1 MTKKIFKSIFIV
13 ASITLLSA
21 ITVITGVLYRYFNG
35 AQQAQLRSEL
45 QLVAE
50 ATEKFGI
57 EYFDGMSYDRHR
69 ITWIDNSGNVTYDSY
84 VDAETMQNHSDREEF
99 IEALEKG
106 KGSSTRYSATL
117 TEETIYEAIR
127 LKDGSVL
134 RISTSYAT
142 ALALV
147 VDMLQPIAF
156 ILLIVVVLSGFFA
169 HFMAKNV
176 VKPFNELDLDAPLEN
191 DVYEELSPLLHKIH
205 SQQSAIKQQMFLL
218 KNKQEEFKQITEHMK
233 ETLVLLDNKDRIISM
248 NQAAKEL
255 FCVEGDCEEKNFF
268 AIDRKEEMR
277 VALDEVKKNGKASF
291 IANRN
296 GRDYN
301 FELSRIDAD
310 EATQGVV
317 ILAFDVSDKLNAE
330 KNRREFTAN
339 VSHELKTPLQS
350 IIGAAELLENDIIK
364 EEDRPHF
371 ISNIRKEA
379 SRLVV
384 LIEDIIRLSQMDEHL
399 EMEKEEVSLCKIANE
414 VRETLLDAAI
424 NKNIAIEV
432 YGDDVNMLG
441 VHSLLYEMLYNLCD
455 NAIKYNNPG
464 GYVKI
469 FIEDANNSIILRV
482 EDNGIGIS
490 KEHHEKIFERFY
502 RVDKSHSKVSG
513 GTGLGLAI
521 VKHAVL
527 IHDGEII
534 VKSKVNEG
542 TVIEVIFDKCYAYDI
557 R

>member
-134 RISTSYAT
+134 RISTNYAT

-277 VALDEVKKNGKASF
+277 VALDEVKKKGKASF

-310 EATQGVV
+310 EVTQGIV

>member
-233 ETLVLLDNKDRIISM
+233 ETLVLLDNKDKIISM

-255 FCVEGDCEEKNFF
+255 FCVEGDCEEENFL

-469 FIEDANNSIILRV
+469 FIGMR
-482 EDNGIGIS
+482 
-490 KEHHEKIFERFY
+490 
-502 RVDKSHSKVSG
+502 
-513 GTGLGLAI
+513 
-521 VKHAVL
+521 
-527 IHDGEII
+527 II
-534 VKSKVNEG
+534 VLYCVWKIMV
-542 TVIEVIFDKCYAYDI
+542 
-557 R
+557 

>member
-134 RISTSYAT
+134 RISTNYAT

-156 ILLIVVVLSGFFA
+156 ILLIVIVLSGFFA

-277 VALDEVKKNGKASF
+277 VALDEVKKKGKASF

-310 EATQGVV
+310 EVTQGIV
-317 ILAFDVSDKLNAE
+317 ILAFDVSDKINAE

-424 NKNIAIEV
+424 NKNIDIEV

-502 RVDKSHSKVSG
+502 RVDKSHSNVSG

>member
-134 RISTSYAT
+134 RISTNYAT

-156 ILLIVVVLSGFFA
+156 ILLIVIVLSGFFA

-277 VALDEVKKNGKASF
+277 VALDEVKKKGKASF

-310 EATQGVV
+310 EVTQGIV
-317 ILAFDVSDKLNAE
+317 ILAFDVSDKINAE

-379 SRLVV
+379 SRLVD

-527 IHDGEII
+527 IHDGKVI

-542 TVIEVIFDKCYAYDI
+542 TVIEVIFDKCYACDI

>member
-1 MTKKIFKSIFIV
+1 MTKKIFKSIIIV
-13 ASITLLSA
+13 AIITLLSA
-21 ITVITGVLYRYFNG
+21 ITVITGILYGYFNG
-35 AQQAQLRSEL
+35 AQQAQLKSEL
-45 QLVAE
+45 QLIAE
-50 ATEKFGI
+50 ATEKFGK
-57 EYFDGMSYDRHR
+57 EYFEGLNYDKYR
-69 ITWIDNSGNVTYDSY
+69 ITWMDNSGNVTYDTY
-84 VDAETMQNHSDREEF
+84 VEAETMENHSDREEF
-99 IEALEKG
+99 IEAIKKG
-106 KGSSTRYSATL
+106 QGSSTRYSATL
-117 TEETIYEAIR
+117 MEETIYEATR

-156 ILLIVVVLSGFFA
+156 IILIVIVLSGFFA

-176 VKPFNELDLDAPLEN
+176 VKPFNELNLDAPLEN

-218 KNKQEEFKQITEHMK
+218 KNKQEEFKQIIEHMK
-233 ETLVLLDNKDRIISM
+233 ETLVLLDSKDRIISM

-255 FCVEGDCEEKNFF
+255 FCVEGNYDKDNFL

-277 VALDEVKKNGKASF
+277 VALDKVKKNGRASF
-291 IANRN
+291 IGNRN

-301 FELSRIDAD
+301 FELSRIDA
-310 EATQGVV
+310 EEGTQGVV
-317 ILAFDVSDKLNAE
+317 ILAFDVSDKINAE

-379 SRLVV
+379 SRLVD
-384 LIEDIIRLSQMDEHL
+384 LIEDIIRLSQMDEHM

-414 VRETLLDAAI
+414 VRETLLDAAT
-424 NKNIAIEV
+424 NKNIVIEV
-432 YGDDVNMLG
+432 YGEDANMIG
-441 VHSLLYEMLYNLCD
+441 VYSLLYEMLYNLCD

-469 FIEDANNSIILRV
+469 FIEDVNNNIILRV

-502 RVDKSHSKVSG
+502 RVDKSHSKASG

-527 IHDGEII
+527 LHDGKII
-534 VKSKVNEG
+534 VKSKVNKG
-542 TVIEVIFDKCYAYDI
+542 TVIEVIFDK
-557 R
+557 

>member
-1 MTKKIFKSIFIV
+1 
-13 ASITLLSA
+13 
-21 ITVITGVLYRYFNG
+21 
-35 AQQAQLRSEL
+35 
-45 QLVAE
+45 
-50 ATEKFGI
+50 
-57 EYFDGMSYDRHR
+57 
-69 ITWIDNSGNVTYDSY
+69 
-84 VDAETMQNHSDREEF
+84 
-99 IEALEKG
+99 
-106 KGSSTRYSATL
+106 
-117 TEETIYEAIR
+117 
-127 LKDGSVL
+127 
-134 RISTSYAT
+134 
-142 ALALV
+142 
-147 VDMLQPIAF
+147 
-156 ILLIVVVLSGFFA
+156 
-169 HFMAKNV
+169 
-176 VKPFNELDLDAPLEN
+176 
-191 DVYEELSPLLHKIH
+191 
-205 SQQSAIKQQMFLL
+205 
-218 KNKQEEFKQITEHMK
+218 
-233 ETLVLLDNKDRIISM
+233 
-248 NQAAKEL
+248 
-255 FCVEGDCEEKNFF
+255 
-268 AIDRKEEMR
+268 
-277 VALDEVKKNGKASF
+277 
-291 IANRN
+291 
-296 GRDYN
+296 
-301 FELSRIDAD
+301 
-310 EATQGVV
+310 
-317 ILAFDVSDKLNAE
+317 
-330 KNRREFTAN
+330 
-339 VSHELKTPLQS
+339 
-350 IIGAAELLENDIIK
+350 
-364 EEDRPHF
+364 
-371 ISNIRKEA
+371 
-379 SRLVV
+379 
-384 LIEDIIRLSQMDEHL
+384 MDEHL

>member
-1 MTKKIFKSIFIV
+1 M
-13 ASITLLSA
+13 SA
-21 ITVITGVLYRYFNG
+21 ITVITGILYGYFNG
-35 AQQAQLRSEL
+35 AQQAQLKSEL
-45 QLVAE
+45 QLIAE
-50 ATEKFGI
+50 ATEKFGK
-57 EYFDGMSYDRHR
+57 EYFEGLNYDKYR
-69 ITWIDNSGNVTYDSY
+69 ITWMDNSGNVTYDTY
-84 VDAETMQNHSDREEF
+84 VEAETMENHSDREEF
-99 IEALEKG
+99 IEAIKKG
-106 KGSSTRYSATL
+106 QGSSTRYSATL
-117 TEETIYEAIR
+117 MEETIYEAIR

-156 ILLIVVVLSGFFA
+156 IILIVIVLSGFFA

-176 VKPFNELDLDAPLEN
+176 VKPFNELNLDAPLEN

-205 SQQSAIKQQMFLL
+205 SQQSAIKQQRFLL
-218 KNKQEEFKQITEHMK
+218 KNKQDEFKQITEHMK

-255 FCVEGDCEEKNFF
+255 FCVEGNYDKDNFL

-277 VALDEVKKNGKASF
+277 VALDEVKKNGRASF
-291 IANRN
+291 IGNRN

-301 FELSRIDAD
+301 FELSRIDA
-310 EATQGVV
+310 EEGTQGVV
-317 ILAFDVSDKLNAE
+317 ILAFDVSDKINAE
-330 KNRREFTAN
+330 KNRRGFTAN

-379 SRLVV
+379 SRLVD
-384 LIEDIIRLSQMDEHL
+384 LIDDIIRLSQMDEHM

-414 VRETLLDAAI
+414 VRETLLDAAS
-424 NKNIAIEV
+424 NKNVVIEV
-432 YGDDVNMLG
+432 YGEDVNMIG

-469 FIEDANNSIILRV
+469 FIEDANNNIILRV

-502 RVDKSHSKVSG
+502 RVDKSHSKASG

-527 IHDGEII
+527 LHDGKII
-534 VKSKVNEG
+534 VKSKVNKG
-542 TVIEVIFDKCYAYDI
+542 TVIEVIFDK
-557 R
+557 

>member
-134 RISTSYAT
+134 RISTNYAT

-277 VALDEVKKNGKASF
+277 VALDEVKKKGKASF

-310 EATQGVV
+310 EVTQGIV
-317 ILAFDVSDKLNAE
+317 ILAFDVSDKINAE

-379 SRLVV
+379 SRLVD

-424 NKNIAIEV
+424 NKNIDIEV

-542 TVIEVIFDKCYAYDI
+542 TVIEVIFHQEL
-557 R
+557 

>member
-134 RISTSYAT
+134 RISTNYAT

-277 VALDEVKKNGKASF
+277 VALDEVKKKGKASF

-310 EATQGVV
+310 EVTQGIV
-317 ILAFDVSDKLNAE
+317 ILAFDVSDKINAE

-424 NKNIAIEV
+424 NKNIDIEV

>member
-13 ASITLLSA
+13 AFITLLSA

-134 RISTSYAT
+134 RISTNYAT

-233 ETLVLLDNKDRIISM
+233 ETLVLLDNKDKIISM

-255 FCVEGDCEEKNFF
+255 FCVEGDCEEENFL

-310 EATQGVV
+310 EVTQGIV
-317 ILAFDVSDKLNAE
+317 ILAFDVSDKINAE

-379 SRLVV
+379 SRLVD
-384 LIEDIIRLSQMDEHL
+384 LIEDIIRLSQMDEHM

-414 VRETLLDAAI
+414 VRETLLDAAT
-424 NKNIAIEV
+424 NKNIVIEV

>member
-13 ASITLLSA
+13 AFITLLSA

-35 AQQAQLRSEL
+35 AQQAQLRCEL

-50 ATEKFGI
+50 ATEKFGK
-57 EYFDGMSYDRHR
+57 EYFDGMSYDKYR

-106 KGSSTRYSATL
+106 EGSSTRYSATL

-142 ALALV
+142 ALALI

-205 SQQSAIKQQMFLL
+205 SQQDAIKQQMFLL

-255 FCVEGDCEEKNFF
+255 LCVEGDYEEENFL

-277 VALDEVKKNGKASF
+277 VALDEVKKKGKASF

-301 FELSRIDAD
+301 FELSRIDAED
-310 EATQGVV
+310 GTQGVV
-317 ILAFDVSDKLNAE
+317 ILAFDVSDKINAE

-379 SRLVV
+379 ARLVD
-384 LIEDIIRLSQMDEHL
+384 LIEDIIRLSQMDEHM
-399 EMEKEEVSLCKIANE
+399 EMEKEEVSLSKIANE
-414 VRETLLDAAI
+414 VRETLLDAATA
-424 NKNIAIEV
+424 KNIVMEV

-455 NAIKYNNPG
+455 NAIKYNNLG

-469 FIEDANNSIILRV
+469 FIENRGNSIILRI

-513 GTGLGLAI
+513 GTGLGLSI

-527 IHDGEII
+527 IHDGKVI

-542 TVIEVIFDKCYAYDI
+542 TVIEVIFDKCYTEDI

>member
-134 RISTSYAT
+134 RISTNYAT

-277 VALDEVKKNGKASF
+277 VALDEVKKKGKASF

-310 EATQGVV
+310 EVTQGIV
-317 ILAFDVSDKLNAE
+317 ILAFDVSDKINAE

-379 SRLVV
+379 SRLVD

-424 NKNIAIEV
+424 NKNIDIEV
-432 YGDDVNMLG
+432 YGDDVNILG

-542 TVIEVIFDKCYAYDI
+542 TVIEVIFHQEL
-557 R
+557 

>member
-1 MTKKIFKSIFIV
+1 MTKKIFKSIIIV
-13 ASITLLSA
+13 AIITLLSA
-21 ITVITGVLYRYFNG
+21 ITVITGILYGYFKG
-35 AQQAQLRSEL
+35 AQQAQLKSEL
-45 QLVAE
+45 QLIAE
-50 ATEKFGI
+50 ATEKFGK
-57 EYFDGMSYDRHR
+57 EYFEGLNYDKYR
-69 ITWIDNSGNVTYDSY
+69 ITWMDNSGNVTYDTY
-84 VDAETMQNHSDREEF
+84 VEAETMENHSDREEF
-99 IEALEKG
+99 IEAIKKG
-106 KGSSTRYSATL
+106 QGSSTRYSATL
-117 TEETIYEAIR
+117 MEETIYEAIR

-156 ILLIVVVLSGFFA
+156 IILIVIVLSGFFA

-176 VKPFNELDLDAPLEN
+176 VKPFNELNLDAPLEN

-218 KNKQEEFKQITEHMK
+218 KNKQEEFKQIIEHMK
-233 ETLVLLDNKDRIISM
+233 ETLVLLDSKDRIISM

-255 FCVEGDCEEKNFF
+255 FCVEGNYDNDNFL

-277 VALDEVKKNGKASF
+277 VALDKVKKNGRASF
-291 IANRN
+291 IGNRN

-301 FELSRIDAD
+301 FELSRIDA
-310 EATQGVV
+310 EEGTQGVV
-317 ILAFDVSDKLNAE
+317 ILAFDVSDKINAE

-371 ISNIRKEA
+371 IRNIRKEA
-379 SRLVV
+379 SRLVD
-384 LIEDIIRLSQMDEHL
+384 LIEDIIRLSQMDEHM

-414 VRETLLDAAI
+414 VRETLLDAAS
-424 NKNIAIEV
+424 NKNIVIEV
-432 YGDDVNMLG
+432 YGEDVNMIG

-469 FIEDANNSIILRV
+469 FIEDANNIIILRV

-502 RVDKSHSKVSG
+502 RVDKSHSKASG

-527 IHDGEII
+527 LHDGKII
-534 VKSKVNEG
+534 VKSKVNKG
-542 TVIEVIFDKCYAYDI
+542 TVIEVIFDK
-557 R
+557 

>member
-1 MTKKIFKSIFIV
+1 MTKKIFKSIIIV
-13 ASITLLSA
+13 AIITLLSA
-21 ITVITGVLYRYFNG
+21 ITVITGILYRYFNG
-35 AQQAQLRSEL
+35 AQHAQLKSEL

-50 ATEKFGI
+50 AAEKFGN
-57 EYFDGMSYDRHR
+57 EYFDGLSYDKYR
-69 ITWIDNSGNVTYDSY
+69 ITWMDNSGNVTYDSY

-99 IEALEKG
+99 IEAIKKG
-106 KGSSTRYSATL
+106 EGSSTRYSVTL

-127 LKDGSVL
+127 LNDGSVL

-156 ILLIVVVLSGFFA
+156 ILLIVIVLSGFFA
-169 HFMAKNV
+169 HLMAKNV

-191 DVYEELSPLLHKIH
+191 DVYEELSPLLHKIY
-205 SQQSAIKQQMFLL
+205 SQQSAIKQQRFLL
-218 KNKQEEFKQITEHMK
+218 KNKQDEFKQITEHMK

-255 FCVEGDCEEKNFF
+255 FCVEGDYDEENFL
-268 AIDRKEEMR
+268 AVDRKEEMR
-277 VALDEVKKNGKASF
+277 VALDEVKKKGKASF

-301 FELSRIDAD
+301 FELSRIDA
-310 EATQGVV
+310 EEGTQGVV
-317 ILAFDVSDKLNAE
+317 ILAFDVSDKINAE

-371 ISNIRKEA
+371 ISNIRKDA
-379 SRLVV
+379 SRLVD
-384 LIEDIIRLSQMDEHL
+384 LIDDIIRLSQMDEHM

-414 VRETLLDAAI
+414 VRETLLDAAT
-424 NKNIAIEV
+424 NKDIVIEV
-432 YGDDVNMLG
+432 YGGDVNMLG
-441 VHSLLYEMLYNLCD
+441 VYSLLYEMLYNLCD

-502 RVDKSHSKVSG
+502 RVDKSHSKASG

-542 TVIEVIFDKCYAYDI
+542 TVIEVIFDK
-557 R
+557 

>member
-106 KGSSTRYSATL
+106 EGSSTRYSATL

-156 ILLIVVVLSGFFA
+156 ILLIVVVLSGCFA

-310 EATQGVV
+310 EVTQGIV

-339 VSHELKTPLQS
+339 VSH
-350 IIGAAELLENDIIK
+350 
-364 EEDRPHF
+364 
-371 ISNIRKEA
+371 
-379 SRLVV
+379 
-384 LIEDIIRLSQMDEHL
+384 
-399 EMEKEEVSLCKIANE
+399 
-414 VRETLLDAAI
+414 
-424 NKNIAIEV
+424 
-432 YGDDVNMLG
+432 
-441 VHSLLYEMLYNLCD
+441 
-455 NAIKYNNPG
+455 
-464 GYVKI
+464 
-469 FIEDANNSIILRV
+469 
-482 EDNGIGIS
+482 
-490 KEHHEKIFERFY
+490 
-502 RVDKSHSKVSG
+502 
-513 GTGLGLAI
+513 
-521 VKHAVL
+521 
-527 IHDGEII
+527 
-534 VKSKVNEG
+534 
-542 TVIEVIFDKCYAYDI
+542 
-557 R
+557 

>member
-134 RISTSYAT
+134 RISTNYAT

-277 VALDEVKKNGKASF
+277 VALDEVKKKGKASF

-310 EATQGVV
+310 EVTQGIV
-317 ILAFDVSDKLNAE
+317 ILAFDVSDKINAE

-379 SRLVV
+379 SRLVD

-424 NKNIAIEV
+424 NKNIDIEV

-542 TVIEVIFDKCYAYDI
+542 TVIEVIFDKCYACDI

>member
-13 ASITLLSA
+13 AFITLLSA

-57 EYFDGMSYDRHR
+57 EYFDGLSYDKHR

-134 RISTSYAT
+134 RISTNYAT

-156 ILLIVVVLSGFFA
+156 ILLIVVVLSGCFA

-233 ETLVLLDNKDRIISM
+233 ETLVLLDNKDKIISM

-255 FCVEGDCEEKNFF
+255 FCVEGDCEEENFL

-291 IANRN
+291 VANRN

-310 EATQGVV
+310 EGTQGVV

-379 SRLVV
+379 SRLVD
-384 LIEDIIRLSQMDEHL
+384 LIEDIIRLSQMDEHM

-414 VRETLLDAAI
+414 VRETLLDAAT
-424 NKNIAIEV
+424 NKNIDIEV

-469 FIEDANNSIILRV
+469 FIENRDNSIILRI

-521 VKHAVL
+521 VKHAVM
-527 IHDGEII
+527 IHDGKVI

-542 TVIEVIFDKCYAYDI
+542 TVIEVIFDKCYACDI

>member
-134 RISTSYAT
+134 RISTNYAT

-277 VALDEVKKNGKASF
+277 VALDEVKKKGKASF

-310 EATQGVV
+310 EVTQGIV
-317 ILAFDVSDKLNAE
+317 ILAFDVSDKINAE

>member
-13 ASITLLSA
+13 AFITLLSA

-57 EYFDGMSYDRHR
+57 EYFDGMSYDKYR
-69 ITWIDNSGNVTYDSY
+69 ITWMDNSGNVTYDSY

-106 KGSSTRYSATL
+106 EGSSTRYSATL

-205 SQQSAIKQQMFLL
+205 SQQDAIKQQMFLL

-255 FCVEGDCEEKNFF
+255 FCVEGDYEEQNFL

-301 FELSRIDAD
+301 FELSRIDAED
-310 EATQGVV
+310 GTWGIV
-317 ILAFDVSDKLNAE
+317 ILAFDVSDKINAE

-379 SRLVV
+379 ARLVD
-384 LIEDIIRLSQMDEHL
+384 LIEDIIRLSQMDEHI

-414 VRETLLDAAI
+414 VRETLLDAAT
-424 NKNIAIEV
+424 NKNIVMEV

-455 NAIKYNNPG
+455 NAIKYNNLG

-469 FIEDANNSIILRV
+469 FIENKENSIILRI

-513 GTGLGLAI
+513 GTGLGLSI
-521 VKHAVL
+521 VKRAVM
-527 IHDGEII
+527 IHDGKVI

-542 TVIEVIFDKCYAYDI
+542 TVIEIIFDKCYTEDI

>member
-1 MTKKIFKSIFIV
+1 MTKKIFKSIIIV
-13 ASITLLSA
+13 AIITLLSA
-21 ITVITGVLYRYFNG
+21 ITVITGILYGYFKG
-35 AQQAQLRSEL
+35 AQQAQLKSEL
-45 QLVAE
+45 QLIAE
-50 ATEKFGI
+50 ATEKFGK
-57 EYFDGMSYDRHR
+57 EYFEGLNYDKYR
-69 ITWIDNSGNVTYDSY
+69 ITWMDNSGNVTYDTY
-84 VDAETMQNHSDREEF
+84 VEAETMENHSDREEF
-99 IEALEKG
+99 IEAIKKG
-106 KGSSTRYSATL
+106 QGSSTRYSATL
-117 TEETIYEAIR
+117 MEETIYEAIR

-156 ILLIVVVLSGFFA
+156 IILIVIVLSGFFA

-176 VKPFNELDLDAPLEN
+176 VKPFNELNLDAPLEN

-218 KNKQEEFKQITEHMK
+218 KNKQEEFKQIIEHMK
-233 ETLVLLDNKDRIISM
+233 ETLVLLDSKDRIISM

-255 FCVEGDCEEKNFF
+255 FCVEGNYDKDNFL

-277 VALDEVKKNGKASF
+277 VALDEVKKNGRASF
-291 IANRN
+291 IGNRN

-301 FELSRIDAD
+301 FELSRIDA
-310 EATQGVV
+310 EEGTQGVV
-317 ILAFDVSDKLNAE
+317 ILAFDVSDKINAE

-371 ISNIRKEA
+371 IRNIRKEA
-379 SRLVV
+379 SRLVD
-384 LIEDIIRLSQMDEHL
+384 LIEDIIRLSQMDEHM

-414 VRETLLDAAI
+414 VRETLLDAAT
-424 NKNIAIEV
+424 NKNIVIEV
-432 YGDDVNMLG
+432 YGEDVNMIG

-455 NAIKYNNPG
+455 NAIKYNNSG

-469 FIEDANNSIILRV
+469 FIEDANNNIILRV

-502 RVDKSHSKVSG
+502 RVDKSHSKASG

-527 IHDGEII
+527 LHDGKII
-534 VKSKVNEG
+534 VKSKVNKG
-542 TVIEVIFDKCYAYDI
+542 TVIEVIFDK
-557 R
+557 

>member
-134 RISTSYAT
+134 RISTNYAT

-156 ILLIVVVLSGFFA
+156 ILLIVIVLSGFFA

-277 VALDEVKKNGKASF
+277 VALDEVKKKGKASF

-310 EATQGVV
+310 EVTQGIV
-317 ILAFDVSDKLNAE
+317 ILAFDVSDKINAE

>member
-21 ITVITGVLYRYFNG
+21 ITVITGVLYRYFTG

-134 RISTSYAT
+134 RISTNYAT

-156 ILLIVVVLSGFFA
+156 ILLIVIVLSGFFA

-191 DVYEELSPLLHKIH
+191 DLYEELSPLLHKIH

-277 VALDEVKKNGKASF
+277 VALDEVKKKGKASF

-310 EATQGVV
+310 EVTQGIV
-317 ILAFDVSDKLNAE
+317 ILAFDVSDKINAE

-399 EMEKEEVSLCKIANE
+399 EMEKEEVLLCKIANE

-542 TVIEVIFDKCYAYDI
+542 TVIEVIFHQEL
-557 R
+557 

>member
-134 RISTSYAT
+134 RISTNYAT

-233 ETLVLLDNKDRIISM
+233 ETLVLLDNKDKIISM

-255 FCVEGDCEEKNFF
+255 FCVEGDCEEENFL

>member
-134 RISTSYAT
+134 RISTNYAT

-156 ILLIVVVLSGFFA
+156 ILLIVIVLSGFFA

-277 VALDEVKKNGKASF
+277 VALDEVKKKGKASF

-310 EATQGVV
+310 EVTQGIV
-317 ILAFDVSDKLNAE
+317 ILAFDVSDKINAE

-424 NKNIAIEV
+424 NKNIDIEV

-527 IHDGEII
+527 IHDGKVI

-542 TVIEVIFDKCYAYDI
+542 TVIEVIFDKCYACDI

>member
-134 RISTSYAT
+134 RISTNYAT

-277 VALDEVKKNGKASF
+277 VALDEVKKKGKASF

-310 EATQGVV
+310 EVTQGVV
-317 ILAFDVSDKLNAE
+317 ILAFDVSDKINAE

-379 SRLVV
+379 SRLVD

-424 NKNIAIEV
+424 NKNIDIEV
-432 YGDDVNMLG
+432 YGDDVNILG